1 MLQDNEEYILR
12 KEALEITSMV
22 RPNFDYHNLMRQ
34 LPSVKHDKT
43 EAEALLT
50 KVCEHVV
57 DATSAEKRP
66 EGRSI
71 DFLED
76 IEGLPEWWTKHKP
89 KSEREI
95 KLEKIICTLDKLRGD
110 ETSYQL
116 KEVAKRILEAIE
128 GLQV

>member
-12 KEALEITSMV
+12 SEALEITSMV
-22 RPNFDYHNLMRQ
+22 RPNFDYHSLMRQ

-43 EAEALLT
+43 EAEALLI
-50 KVCEHVV
+50 KVCEYVK
-57 DATSAEKRP
+57 DTTRRRENDGMP
-66 EGRSI
+66 LYYLDE
-71 DFLED
+71 
-76 IEGLPEWWTKHKP
+76 IEGLKEWWTKHKP

>member
-12 KEALEITSMV
+12 SEALEITSMV
-22 RPNFDYHNLMRQ
+22 RPNFDYHSLMRQ

-43 EAEALLT
+43 EAEALLI
-50 KVCEHVV
+50 KVCEYVN
-57 DATSAEKRP
+57 DGMPLYYLDE
-66 EGRSI
+66 
-71 DFLED
+71 
-76 IEGLPEWWTKHKP
+76 IEGLKEWWAKHKP